1 MALLARLTPLGFR
14 GTHVTVWRALHALR
28 VARPSMADLG
38 RPPQPPA
45 PVAVR
50 VPSARQT
57 AWLLRTPV
65 DELTAEQRTY
75 VTTLTSACPALAEAQ
90 ALGDRFVRLLREHA
104 VDAFDVWLADA
115 AASELRSF
123 ARGLRRDGAAVRAA
137 ITSPWSNGQVEGQ
150 VHRIK
155 LVKRSMFGRANL
167 PLLRARMLRAA

>member
-28 VARPSMADLG
+28 VARPSTAELG

-50 VPSARQT
+50 VPSPRQT
-57 AWLLRTPV
+57 AWLLRTPA
-65 DELTAEQRTY
+65 DELTVEQRAYGTA
-75 VTTLTSACPALAEAQ
+75 LTSACPALAEAQ
-90 ALGDRFVRLLREHA
+90 ALGDRFVRLLRERA
-104 VDAFDVWLADA
+104 VDGFDPWLSDA
-115 AASELRSF
+115 EQSEFRTC

-137 ITSPWSNGQVEGQ
+137 FTSPWSNGQVEGQ
-150 VHRIK
+150 VHRIT
-155 LVKRSMFGRANL
+155 LVKRSMVGRANL